1 MAFTCLAAALA
12 FRKPRPESWRGP
24 SRPGS
29 PVMADSRQ
37 QALGHD
43 SPDDLRGSAPDT
55 ATASGGSGA
64 RQGARRPGWRSLG
77 TAVRRDAVV
86 RLAAHIAI
94 WVPFVYALV
103 RSLERGW
110 VALSDAAIIALRS
123 WDVLTAHG
131 PLVGQA
137 TRLGQGAFD
146 LGPLEYWL
154 LTVPVHLDPRH
165 GSLWGAA
172 LWCMLA
178 GSLAIEAAWS
188 VAGMLGGLA
197 ASGIILGV
205 IAWYP
210 QIAVGPSWN
219 PSLGAMFFLAAL
231 ATAWAVMSGKRG
243 WWPVLVVSASIAAQA
258 HLMFALAS
266 VSIVVLAG
274 IIALIDSIRSGAG
287 YRGYRWAVIGVIAA
301 AACWAAPLIQQFT
314 TRPGN
319 MTVLVSNQGERGP
332 GAGLTF
338 GLRALAGATEPPAYW
353 WKPLDSLGYLGLV
366 WRRSAGFGIF
376 SVVLVAVVLIIA
388 LWLFRSRRTATLAA
402 LTLLLSVAGVVT
414 FARIPA
420 VDIAATT
427 STVTSL
433 TYLMIPLF
441 PAGVL
446 TWLIVATTLVLTG
459 KQLLSQARQRAAAPG
474 GAPSRAPG
482 TAMGPLT
489 ARTTALAAVLVL
501 AMAAWTAAQTDHWP
515 GPARHVPVQAAAAL
529 KAVGFASGQIER
541 AVPSQ
546 PIALAVKSSV
556 PSYRRQLTFGI
567 AYALRAAGYLP
578 EIRPGLGV
586 QLGPRYVYRG
596 KPMPLVTVFARSG
609 FSADVA
615 KRPVTVRIR
624 KPVRSR
630 T

>member
-1 MAFTCLAAALA
+1 
-12 FRKPRPESWRGP
+12 
-24 SRPGS
+24 
-29 PVMADSRQ
+29 MADSRQ

-55 ATASGGSGA
+55 ASALGGSGA
-64 RQGARRPGWRSLG
+64 RQGARRPGWRRLG
-77 TAVRRDAVV
+77 IAVRRDTVV
-86 RLAAHIAI
+86 RLAAHIAV
-94 WVPFVYALV
+94 WAPFAYALV

-123 WDVLTAHG
+123 LDVLTAHG

-137 TRLGQGAFD
+137 TRLGQGMFD

-172 LWCMLA
+172 LWCMVA

-188 VAGMLGGLA
+188 VAGMFGGLA
-197 ASGIILGV
+197 ASGIILGI

-210 QIAVGPSWN
+210 QIAAGPSWN

-231 ATAWAVMSGKRG
+231 ATAWAVMSGNRG

-266 VSIVVLAG
+266 VLIVALAF

-301 AACWAAPLIQQFT
+301 AACWAAPLVQQFT

-319 MTVLVSNQGERGP
+319 MTALLSHHGEGP

-353 WKPLDSLGYLGLV
+353 WKPLSSLGYLSLV
-366 WRRSAGFGIF
+366 WNRSAGFGLF

-388 LWLFRSRRTATLAA
+388 LWMLRSRRTASLAA
-402 LTLLLSVAGVVT
+402 LTLLLSVAAVVT
-414 FARIPA
+414 FAGIPA
-420 VDIAATT
+420 ASIAATT
-427 STVTSL
+427 STVSSL

-446 TWLIVATTLVLTG
+446 TWLIVATTLVLAG

-474 GAPSRAPG
+474 GASSRAPG
-482 TAMGPLT
+482 TAMGPLI

-501 AMAAWTAAQTDHWP
+501 AMAAWTAAQTDHSP
-515 GPARHVPVQAAAAL
+515 GPARHVPVQASAAL

-556 PSYRRQLTFGI
+556 PSYQRQLTFGI
-567 AYALRAAGYLP
+567 AYALRTAGYLP
-578 EIRPGLGV
+578 EIRPDLGV

-624 KPVRSR
+624 KPPHRH
-630 T
+630 

>member
-1 MAFTCLAAALA
+1 
-12 FRKPRPESWRGP
+12 
-24 SRPGS
+24 
-29 PVMADSRQ
+29 V
-37 QALGHD
+37 
-43 SPDDLRGSAPDT
+43 
-55 ATASGGSGA
+55 
-64 RQGARRPGWRSLG
+64 RRD
-77 TAVRRDAVV
+77 TAVR
-86 RLAAHIAI
+86 LTAHIAI

-103 RSLERGW
+103 RSLEHGW

-123 WDVLTAHG
+123 MDVLTAHG

-137 TRLGQGAFD
+137 TRLGHGAFD

-172 LWCMLA
+172 LCCMLA

-205 IAWYP
+205 IAWCP
-210 QIAVGPSWN
+210 EIAVGPSWN

-231 ATAWAVMSGKRG
+231 AAAWAVMSGKRD

-258 HLMFALAS
+258 HLMFVFAS
-266 VSIVVLAG
+266 VSIVVLAF

-287 YRGYRWAVIGVIAA
+287 YRGYRWAVIGAIAA
-301 AACWAAPLIQQFT
+301 AACWAAPLVQQFT

-319 MTVLVSNQGERGP
+319 LTVLISNQGERGP
-332 GAGLTF
+332 RAGLGF
-338 GLRALAGATEPPAYW
+338 GLRALAGSTEPPAYW

-366 WRRSAGFGIF
+366 WRRSPSFG
-376 SVVLVAVVLIIA
+376 VLALVLVAVGLIIA
-388 LWLFRSRRTATLAA
+388 LWLLRSRRMASLAA
-402 LTLLLSVAGVVT
+402 LTLLLSIAGVVT
-414 FARIPA
+414 FAGIPA
-420 VDIAATT
+420 ASIAATA

-446 TWLIVATTLVLTG
+446 TWLMVATTLVLTG
-459 KQLLSQARQRAAAPG
+459 KQLLTRARQRAAAPG
-474 GAPSRAPG
+474 RASSRAPG
-482 TAMGPLT
+482 TAMRPLS
-489 ARTTALAAVLVL
+489 APTTALAAVLVL
-501 AMAAWTAAQTDHWP
+501 AIAAWTAAQTDHWP
-515 GPARHVPVQAAAAL
+515 GPARHVPVQASAAL

-541 AVPSQ
+541 AVPRQ
-546 PIALAVKSSV
+546 PIALAVKSPVS
-556 PSYRRQLTFGI
+556 SYRRQLTFGI
-567 AYALRAAGYLP
+567 AYALRTAGYQP
-578 EIRPGLGV
+578 EITPGLGV

-615 KRPVTVRIR
+615 KRPVTLRMK
-624 KPVRSR
+624 KPGRSR
-630 T
+630 N

>member
-1 MAFTCLAAALA
+1 
-12 FRKPRPESWRGP
+12 
-24 SRPGS
+24 
-29 PVMADSRQ
+29 MADSRQ

-64 RQGARRPGWRSLG
+64 RQSASRPGYRGLG
-77 TAVRRDAVV
+77 IAVSRDAVV
-86 RLAAHIAI
+86 RLTAHIAI
-94 WVPFVYALV
+94 WVPFAYALV

-110 VALSDAAIIALRS
+110 VALSDFAIIALRS

-137 TRLGQGAFD
+137 TRLGQGKFD

-154 LTVPVHLDPRH
+154 LTVPVHLDPQH

-188 VAGMLGGLA
+188 VAGMLEGLA

-205 IAWYP
+205 IAWNP
-210 QIAVGPSWN
+210 LIAAAPSWN
-219 PSLGAMFFLAAL
+219 PSLGAMFFLATL
-231 ATAWAVMSGKRG
+231 ATAWAVMSGNRG

-266 VSIVVLAG
+266 VSIVVLAF

-301 AACWAAPLIQQFT
+301 AASWAAPLVQQFT

-319 MTVLVSNQGERGP
+319 MIVLLSNQGGP

-353 WKPLDSLGYLGLV
+353 WKPLNSLGYLGLV
-366 WRRSAGFGIF
+366 WRRSAGFGVF

-388 LWLFRSRRTATLAA
+388 LWMLRSRRTASLAA
-402 LTLLLSVAGVVT
+402 LTLLLSVAVAVT
-414 FARIPA
+414 FADIPA
-420 VDIAATT
+420 AAIAATT
-427 STVTSL
+427 STGSSL
-433 TYLMIPLF
+433 TYLMTPLF

-446 TWLIVATTLVLTG
+446 TWLIVATTLVLAG
-459 KQLLSQARQRAAAPG
+459 KQLLSQARQRAPAPG
-474 GAPSRAPG
+474 GTPGRASG
-482 TAMGPLT
+482 TAM
-489 ARTTALAAVLVL
+489 
-501 AMAAWTAAQTDHWP
+501 
-515 GPARHVPVQAAAAL
+515 
-529 KAVGFASGQIER
+529 
-541 AVPSQ
+541 
-546 PIALAVKSSV
+546 
-556 PSYRRQLTFGI
+556 
-567 AYALRAAGYLP
+567 
-578 EIRPGLGV
+578 
-586 QLGPRYVYRG
+586 
-596 KPMPLVTVFARSG
+596 
-609 FSADVA
+609 
-615 KRPVTVRIR
+615 
-624 KPVRSR
+624 
-630 T
+630 

>member
-1 MAFTCLAAALA
+1 VARL
-12 FRKPRPESWRGP
+12 
-24 SRPGS
+24 
-29 PVMADSRQ
+29 
-37 QALGHD
+37 
-43 SPDDLRGSAPDT
+43 T
-55 ATASGGSGA
+55 AH
-64 RQGARRPGWRSLG
+64 
-77 TAVRRDAVV
+77 V
-86 RLAAHIAI
+86 AI
-94 WVPFVYALV
+94 WVPFAYALV

-110 VALSDAAIIALRS
+110 VALSDFAIIALRS
-123 WDVLTAHG
+123 LDVLTAHG

-137 TRLGQGAFD
+137 TRLGHGTFD

-188 VAGMLGGLA
+188 VAGMLGGLT
-197 ASGIILGV
+197 ASGIILGI

-210 QIAVGPSWN
+210 QIAAGPSWN

-231 ATAWAVMSGKRG
+231 AAAWAVMSGNRG
-243 WWPVLVVSASIAAQA
+243 WWPVLVVSASIAVQA

-266 VSIVVLAG
+266 ASIVVLAF

-301 AACWAAPLIQQFT
+301 AASWAAPLVQQFT

-319 MTVLVSNQGERGP
+319 MTALVSNQGKWGP

-353 WKPLDSLGYLGLV
+353 WKPLSSVGYLGLV
-366 WRRSAGFGIF
+366 WRRSAGFGFF
-376 SVVLVAVVLIIA
+376 SVVLAAVVLIIA
-388 LWLFRSRRTATLAA
+388 LWMLRSRRTAALAA
-402 LTLLLSVAGVVT
+402 LTLLLSVAVVVT
-414 FARIPA
+414 FADIPA
-420 VDIAATT
+420 ASIPTT
-427 STVTSL
+427 STHGSL

-446 TWLIVATTLVLTG
+446 TWLLVTTTLVLAG
-459 KQLLSQARQRAAAPG
+459 RQLLIQARQRAAAPG
-474 GAPSRAPG
+474 GASSRAPG

-501 AMAAWTAAQTDHWP
+501 AMAAWTAAQTDHAP
-515 GPARHVPVQAAAAL
+515 GPARHVPVQADAAL
-529 KAVGFASGQIER
+529 GAVGFASRQIER

-546 PIALAVKSSV
+546 PIALVVKASV
-556 PSYRRQLTFGI
+556 SSYRRKLTFGI
-567 AYALRAAGYLP
+567 AYALQTAGYLP
-578 EIRPGLGV
+578 EITPGLGV

-615 KRPVTVRIR
+615 QRPVTVRIR

>member
-1 MAFTCLAAALA
+1 MA
-12 FRKPRPESWRGP
+12 EG
-24 SRPGS
+24 
-29 PVMADSRQ
+29 RQ

-43 SPDDLRGSAPDT
+43 SADDLRGSAPDT
-55 ATASGGSGA
+55 TTASGGSDA
-64 RQGARRPGWRSLG
+64 QRGARRPGWWGLG
-77 TAVRRDAVV
+77 IAVSRDTAVR
-86 RLAAHIAI
+86 LIAHIAV
-94 WVPFVYALV
+94 WAPFVYALV
-103 RSLERGW
+103 RSLEHGW
-110 VALSDAAIIALRS
+110 VALSDAATIALRS

-137 TRLGQGAFD
+137 TRLGQGKFD

-172 LWCMLA
+172 LCCMLA

-197 ASGIILGV
+197 ASGMILGI

-210 QIAVGPSWN
+210 QIAAGPSWN

-231 ATAWAVMSGKRG
+231 AAAWAVMSGNRG
-243 WWPVLVVSASIAAQA
+243 WWPLLVVCASIAAQA

-266 VSIVVLAG
+266 VSIVVLAF

-287 YRGYRWAVIGVIAA
+287 HRGYRWAVIGVIAA
-301 AACWAAPLIQQFT
+301 AACWAAPLVQQFT

-319 MTVLVSNQGERGP
+319 MTALVSNQGQR

-338 GLRALAGATEPPAYW
+338 GLRALAGATGPPAYW
-353 WKPLDSLGYLGLV
+353 WRPLSSLGYLGLV
-366 WRRSAGFGIF
+366 WRRSAVFGFF
-376 SVVLVAVVLIIA
+376 SVVLVAMVLIIA
-388 LWLFRSRRTATLAA
+388 LWMLRSRRMASLAA
-402 LTLLLSVAGVVT
+402 LTLLLSVAAVVT
-414 FARIPA
+414 FADIPA
-420 VDIAATT
+420 ASIAATT
-427 STVTSL
+427 STVGSL
-433 TYLMIPLF
+433 TYLTIPLF

-446 TWLIVATTLVLTG
+446 TWLIVATTLVLAG
-459 KQLLSQARQRAAAPG
+459 KQLLRQARQRTPAPG
-474 GAPSRAPG
+474 GAPNRAPG

-501 AMAAWTAAQTDHWP
+501 AMAAWTATQTDDSSV
-515 GPARHVPVQAAAAL
+515 PARHIPVQAAAAEF
-529 KAVGFASGQIER
+529 KAVGFASRQIER

-546 PIALAVKSSV
+546 PIALAVKTPVS
-556 PSYRRQLTFGI
+556 SYRRQLTFGI
-567 AYALRAAGYLP
+567 AYELRTAGYLP
-578 EIRPGLGV
+578 EIRPGLSV
-586 QLGPRYVYRG
+586 QLGPQYAYRD
-596 KPMPLVTVFARSG
+596 KPMPLVTVFARRG
-609 FSADVA
+609 FPADVA
-615 KRPVTVRIR
+615 KRPVIVRIR

>member
-1 MAFTCLAAALA
+1 
-12 FRKPRPESWRGP
+12 
-24 SRPGS
+24 
-29 PVMADSRQ
+29 MADRRQ
-37 QALGHD
+37 QAPGHD
-43 SPDDLRGSAPDT
+43 SPDGPRGSAPDT
-55 ATASGGSGA
+55 ATVSGGSGA
-64 RQGARRPGWRSLG
+64 RPGAGRLGWPGAG
-77 TAVRRDAVV
+77 IAVRRDAVV
-86 RLAAHIAI
+86 RLTAHVAV

-103 RSLERGW
+103 RSLQHGW

-137 TRLGQGAFD
+137 SRLGQGKFD

-154 LTVPVHLDPRH
+154 LAVPVHLDPRH

-197 ASGIILGV
+197 ASGIILGA

-210 QIAVGPSWN
+210 EIAVGPSWN
-219 PSLGAMFFLAAL
+219 PSIGAMFFLAAL
-231 ATAWAVMSGKRG
+231 AAAWAVMCGKRG
-243 WWPVLVVSASIAAQA
+243 WWPVLVVSAAIAAQA

-266 VSIVVLAG
+266 VLIVVLAF

-301 AACWAAPLIQQFT
+301 AACWAAPLVQQFT

-319 MTVLVSNQGERGP
+319 MTVLLSNQGGRGG

-353 WKPLDSLGYLGLV
+353 WKPLTSLGYLGLV
-366 WRRSAGFGIF
+366 WRRSPGFGVF
-376 SVVLVAVVLIIA
+376 SVVLVAVVVIIA
-388 LWLFRSRRTATLAA
+388 LWLLRSRRTASLAG
-402 LTLLLSVAGVVT
+402 LTLLLSVAIVVT
-414 FARIPA
+414 SANIPA
-420 VDIAATT
+420 ASVAATT
-427 STVTSL
+427 RTGTTL
-433 TYLMIPLF
+433 TYLMIPVF

-446 TWLIVATTLVLTG
+446 TWLIVATTLVLSG
-459 KQLLSQARQRAAAPG
+459 QRLLSRARQRAPAPD
-474 GAPSRAPG
+474 GASGRAPR
-482 TAMGPLT
+482 TAMGPLA

-501 AMAAWTAAQTDHWP
+501 ATAAWTAAQTDHWP
-515 GPARHVPVQAAAAL
+515 GPARDVPVQAGAAL
-529 KAVGFASGQIER
+529 KAVGFAAGQIER

-546 PIALAVKSSV
+546 PIALAVKNSD
-556 PSYRRQLTFGI
+556 PSYRRKLTFGI
-567 AYALRAAGYLP
+567 AYALHAVGYLP
-578 EIRPGLGV
+578 EIRPDLGA
-586 QLGPRYVYRG
+586 QLGPRYAYRG

-609 FSADVA
+609 FSADVV

-624 KPVRSR
+624 KQGRSR